1 MQQVIIME
9 YVSSWNSER
18 EISGNMGG
26 RDRMKQNG
34 EIFSVKSSGILLCIL
49 VTTAKVIDVLTRR
62 FIGNVVDKGIGSDFG
77 VELFVCIA
85 IICAITL
92 LLQYLQPYSCAG
104 YETKYTSGLFI
115 KIINSFLLS
124 KQCEIDE
131 KNVGEVSTCFSSDVN
146 GVFQFAKRK
155 YTIFFPDA
163 VSFIV
168 CVFFLMKMQR
178 SLGIITLC
186 VGLVSGFCMTK
197 ISKSMFSKMNDYQ
210 NKLKDINKFTSDGLI
225 NVEMI
230 KVNLLTEKLEEQ
242 YEQELMDLNNIKKKL
257 AIRQAFLSAPSMI
270 LSFSTLMTV
279 AFYGGY
285 CVLSNSMSI
294 GSLMSAIIMADYI
307 VSPIMRLE
315 NTLVQYRRSLVN
327 QANINKI
334 TEMNLEE
341 EECNCISNSERFSF
355 KNVSFSYPDNR
366 MVFNDLNLNFTKGKI
381 NYIIGKNGVG
391 KTTFIKLLNGV
402 YETNKGEISLPF
414 SESSLSKIR
423 NRISVMSQES
433 LLFAD
438 TIKDNIFKEGD
449 SEDKFQEL
457 CRKLN
462 LDSEIMSFGSGYETI
477 LQENGDPLSGGQKK
491 RICFLRCVMNEADI
505 YVFDEPTANVD
516 RLNANVMMDYIFSLS
531 KNHYVILITHD
542 KDLLDKYPGYIQEI
556 SGA

>member
-1 MQQVIIME
+1 
-9 YVSSWNSER
+9 
-18 EISGNMGG
+18 
-26 RDRMKQNG
+26 MKQSG
-34 EIFSVKSSGILLCIL
+34 ELFRVKSSGILLCIL
-49 VTTAKVIDVLTRR
+49 VTTAKVVDVLTRR

-77 VELFVCIA
+77 VGLFVCIA

-92 LLQYLQPYSCAG
+92 LLQYFQPYACAE
-104 YETKYTSGLFI
+104 YETKYTSGLFT
-115 KIINSFLLS
+115 KIIHSFLFS

-131 KNVGEVSTCFSSDVN
+131 KSAGEVSTCFFSDVN

-155 YTIFFPDA
+155 YTVFFPDA

-168 CVFFLMKMQR
+168 CVFSLMKMRR
-178 SLGIITLC
+178 SLGMITLC

-197 ISKSMFSKMNDYQ
+197 ISKSMFSKMKDHQ
-210 NKLKDINKFTSDGLI
+210 NKLKEIDQFTSDGLM

-230 KVNLLTEKLEEQ
+230 KVNLLTEKLEAQ
-242 YEQELMDLNNIKKKL
+242 YEQELIDLNTMKKKL
-257 AIRQAFLSAPSMI
+257 AMRQAFLSAPSMI

-285 CVLSNSMSI
+285 CVLNDLMSI
-294 GSLMSAIIMADYI
+294 GSLLSAMIMADYI
-307 VSPIMRLE
+307 VSPMMRLE

-334 TEMNLEE
+334 IEMDLEE
-341 EECNCISNSERFSF
+341 KECTCFSNSERFSF
-355 KNVSFSYPDNR
+355 ENVSFSYPDNR
-366 MVFNDLNLNFTKGKI
+366 MVFNGLNLTFTKGGI
-381 NYIIGKNGVG
+381 NYILGRNGVG
-391 KTTFIKLLNGV
+391 KTTFIKLLSGV

-423 NRISVMSQES
+423 NRISVMSQEP

-438 TIKDNIFKEGD
+438 TIKNNMFREGD
-449 SEDKFQEL
+449 SEDRFQEL
-457 CRKLN
+457 CRKFN
-462 LDSEIMSFGSGYETI
+462 LDSEIMRFGNGYDTI

-491 RICFLRCVMNEADI
+491 RVCFLRCVMNEADI

-516 RLNANVMMDYIFSLS
+516 QLNATVMMDHIVSLS
-531 KNHYVILITHD
+531 KDHYVVLITHD

-556 SGA
+556 RGV